1 VYVVVRFPYQGR
13 QRTARTY
20 VRRNRTGG
28 IMFIE
33 LTNFYDGSKLIVN
46 SDNIFAIIR
55 EDEDNGTD
63 IISSSA
69 RADYISVHE
78 TPEEIMKAIKG

>member
-1 VYVVVRFPYQGR
+1 
-13 QRTARTY
+13 
-20 VRRNRTGG
+20 
-28 IMFIE
+28 MFIE

-69 RADYISVHE
+69 RAEYISVHE
-78 TPEEIMKAIKG
+78 TPDEIMKAIKG

>member
-1 VYVVVRFPYQGR
+1 
-13 QRTARTY
+13 
-20 VRRNRTGG
+20 
-28 IMFIE
+28 MFIE

-46 SDNIFAIIR
+46 SDNIVAIIR

-69 RADYISVHE
+69 RADYIAVHE
-78 TPEEIMKAIKG
+78 TPEEIMKAMKG